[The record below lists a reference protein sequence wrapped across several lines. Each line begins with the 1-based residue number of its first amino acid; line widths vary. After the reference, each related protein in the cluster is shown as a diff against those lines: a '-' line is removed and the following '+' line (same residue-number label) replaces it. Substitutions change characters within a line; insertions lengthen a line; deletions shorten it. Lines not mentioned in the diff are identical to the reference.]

1 MKLTQAN
8 IIKFFEYRR
17 LHNSPTLQE
26 FMATYLL
33 ECAPEQTPY
42 IDTVGNI
49 HYDLR
54 IDSTN
59 RTLFTAHVDS
69 VTQVGGM
76 QRVMITDGVL
86 HLHPNEAVS
95 TCLGA
100 DDGSGILVLLAL
112 IKARVPAYY
121 IFTQGE
127 ERGGIGAKYLAT
139 HHTDLL
145 GAFDRAVAFDR
156 KGTSSVIS
164 HQGWGRC
171 CSDTFAM
178 SLSDAL
184 CTDTMMYAPDDTG
197 VYTDTA
203 EFVGII
209 PECTNISVG
218 YKSEHTKHE
227 SQDIDHLK
235 TLCARV
241 VMIDWDSLPTERDP
255 LVDEDMYSWSKA
267 GAINTNGGIYSNWG
281 EPYGIDDMPNTVED
295 FNNEAWFAVDAAIR
309 GNTAELVDLLLSVV
323 GAYSRL
329 SPEELS
335 FGVDMQFTSEALHEC
350 AVAINLA
357 VDDIDTEDALL
368 DLYSTTTYYN

>member
-86 HLHPNEAVS
+86 HLHPKENIS

-112 IKARVPAYY
+112 IKAHVPAYY
-121 IFTQGE
+121 VFTQGE
-127 ERGGIGAKYLAT
+127 ERGGIGASYLAD
-139 HHTDLL
+139 HNPDLL
-145 GAFDRAVAFDR
+145 LQFDRAIAFDR

-171 CSDTFAM
+171 CSDVFADA
-178 SLSDAL
+178 LSDAL
-184 CTDTMMYAPDDTG
+184 SNDTLMYAPDDTG

-203 EFVGII
+203 EFTTLI
-209 PECTNISVG
+209 PECTNVSVG
-218 YKSEHTKHE
+218 YYREHTKDE
-227 SQDIDHLK
+227 SQDLAHLRALIAQAIK
-235 TLCARV
+235 
-241 VMIDWDSLPTERDP
+241 IDWDSLPTERDP
-255 LVDEDMYSWSKA
+255 LE
-267 GAINTNGGIYSNWG
+267 
-281 EPYGIDDMPNTVED
+281 
-295 FNNEAWFAVDAAIR
+295 
-309 GNTAELVDLLLSVV
+309 
-323 GAYSRL
+323 
-329 SPEELS
+329 
-335 FGVDMQFTSEALHEC
+335 
-350 AVAINLA
+350 
-357 VDDIDTEDALL
+357 VDDLYTADAFDDWSGKGVGWAFESTYGADQDWDTPYTVGCNKFSRVWSDAYNVIVLAMDGEAEDLAYYLNDALTDESGHLWIEYDYDDLEQAL
-368 DLYSTTTYYN
+368 DHLEYTHDIEGISRIMAGLKRSQIYR

>member
-86 HLHPNEAVS
+86 HLHPKENIS

-112 IKARVPAYY
+112 IKAHVPAYY
-121 IFTQGE
+121 VFTQGE
-127 ERGGIGAKYLAT
+127 ERGGIGASYLAD
-139 HHTDLL
+139 HNPDLL
-145 GAFDRAVAFDR
+145 LQFDRAIAFDR

-171 CSDTFAM
+171 CSDVFADA
-178 SLSDAL
+178 LSDAL
-184 CTDTMMYAPDDTG
+184 SNDTLMYAPDDTG
-197 VYTDTA
+197 IYTDTA
-203 EFVGII
+203 EFTTLI
-209 PECTNISVG
+209 PECTNVSVG
-218 YKSEHTKHE
+218 YYREHTK
-227 SQDIDHLK
+227 
-235 TLCARV
+235 
-241 VMIDWDSLPTERDP
+241 
-255 LVDEDMYSWSKA
+255 DE
-267 GAINTNGGIYSNWG
+267 
-281 EPYGIDDMPNTVED
+281 
-295 FNNEAWFAVDAAIR
+295 
-309 GNTAELVDLLLSVV
+309 
-323 GAYSRL
+323 
-329 SPEELS
+329 
-335 FGVDMQFTSEALHEC
+335 
-350 AVAINLA
+350 
-357 VDDIDTEDALL
+357 
-368 DLYSTTTYYN
+368 